1 MGGRNGRR
9 DREGS
14 AGAGRA
20 QGHEEGKQQ
29 VDGQADRQGEAE
41 QGDQGQQ
48 QAGEQ
53 DGALGAALVYP
64 AAAQAHGG
72 HAGEA
77 AAQIEGGDLLARET
91 EVELEVV
98 RKVRDQQEV
107 AEHLQTEDAQG
118 PLTERRAQQLAQPL
132 ALRGAADRQRGQQA
146 GAEQGQQQ
154 TAGAKQQE
162 GALPAEPLGQ
172 HQGDGHHQDGGK

>member
-1 MGGRNGRR
+1 MQGAPRVGDQVSGRKQAADPGRHIGHRALEGHEGGALMGSRNGRG
-9 DREGS
+9 DREGG

-29 VDGQADRQGEAE
+29 VDGQADRHGEAE
-41 QGDQGQQ
+41 QGDQRQQ

-53 DGALGAALVYP
+53 YGALGAALVYP
-64 AAAQAHGG
+64 AAAQAHGS

-77 AAQIEGGDLLARET
+77 AAQIEGGDLLPRET

-107 AEHLQTEDAQG
+107 AEHLQAEDAQG

-132 ALRGAADRQRGQQA
+132 ALRGSGHRQ
-146 GAEQGQQQ
+146 
-154 TAGAKQQE
+154 
-162 GALPAEPLGQ
+162 
-172 HQGDGHHQDGGK
+172 